1 MPRFIDR
8 NPASGALARA
18 QDMGMRDLR
27 LDQQEEARARQ
38 RWRDSV
44 DMDNTQRSRNLD
56 AAIREAYRNS
66 WAGGMEG
73 TDPEAMAPE
82 PPVSSPG
89 GGGVPAHAGALALA
103 TPPAPAGRG
112 PSGGGP
118 GAPSI
123 DPVMQALA
131 GVEGG
136 GAALMQRE
144 GVVSQSATKEQERV
158 DEGLELVI
166 GAIGEG
172 NDAKADAFARHYGL
186 ADENGNWHPKIAPMR
201 GQPGLA
207 KSILLAKDL
216 GYEGPQVGIF
226 AKSYGESGSVAT
238 AMTEAGMPYS
248 PEIIEGMVGGEGG
261 QYAVDPNFPD
271 QARPITVQPDAMG
284 GSPLKVMPQGGG
296 LTTVQQSRNKQITVA
311 REILESQGWLND
323 PDGLRRKTVKGIET
337 WSLQEEYDPTLRAV
351 VDLATKRLYGEDPDY
366 DARWAPLGLPEGPNA
381 EPELP
386 TGPAAAAPEA
396 DTGPGWIERQVESL
410 GGTGSSDPSYG
421 DVRQYGA
428 DIAQQMAREGA
439 AGAAPAQGAPA
450 AGAPAPGDEAA
461 QLQQQVRDAAIE
473 GTPIAA
479 MTWEQMHPYIIMDP
493 KVLRQRFTDGQL
505 LELEQRMMQL
515 VEEQRAAG
523 GQPLP
528 RGP

>member
-1 MPRFIDR
+1 MPRFINA
-8 NPASGALARA
+8 NPASHALARA
-18 QDMGMRDLR
+18 QDMGMRDIR
-27 LDQQEEARARQ
+27 LDLQEEARARQ
-38 RWRDSV
+38 RWRDSM
-44 DMDNTQRSRNLD
+44 DMDTLQRSRNLD
-56 AAIREAYRNS
+56 AAIREAYQKS
-66 WAGGMEG
+66 WAGGMED
-73 TDPEAMAPE
+73 TAPE

-103 TPPAPAGRG
+103 TPPAPAGMG
-112 PSGGGP
+112 PFGGGP

-136 GAALMQRE
+136 SAALMQRE
-144 GVVSQSATKEQERV
+144 GVVSQSATKEQERI

-186 ADENGNWHPKIAPMR
+186 ADQNGNWHPKIAPMR
-201 GQPGLA
+201 GRPDLA
-207 KSILLAKDL
+207 NGINLAKDL
-216 GYEGPQVGIF
+216 GYEGPQVGLFI
-226 AKSYGESGSVAT
+226 KSYSESGSVAT
-238 AMTEAGMPYS
+238 AMAEAGMPYA
-248 PEIIEGMVGGEGG
+248 PKIIEGMVDGESG

-271 QARPITVQPDAMG
+271 QAQPITVQPDAMG
-284 GSPLKVMPQGGG
+284 GSPLKVMPKGGG
-296 LTTVQQSRNKQITVA
+296 LTAVQQSRNKQIMVA

-366 DARWAPLGLPEGPNA
+366 DTRWAALGLSEGPNA

-386 TGPAAAAPEA
+386 VEPAAAPPEE
-396 DTGPGWIERQVESL
+396 DTGPGWIDRQIEWMSGTES
-410 GGTGSSDPSYG
+410 SQPSYG
-421 DVRQYGA
+421 DVRQHGA
-428 DIAQQMAREGA
+428 DRARQMAGDGA
-439 AGAAPAQGAPA
+439 AGTAPAEGAT
-450 AGAPAPGDEAA
+450 APGDEAA

-493 KVLRQRFTDGQL
+493 RALRERFTDGQL
-505 LELEQRMMQL
+505 VGLEQRMMKL
-515 VEEQRAAG
+515 AEEQRAAG
-523 GQPLP
+523 GQPISG
-528 RGP
+528 GP